1 MKLEQL
7 RKRLD
12 KQRPMTTISMRFPV
26 DVLDDLKR
34 VAPLRGFSGYQPLI
48 RAYVGQGL
56 RADLERLE
64 QDPVTALVE
73 SLKRHG
79 VSEEVLQEERI
90 RLFDAL
96 LLLLLG
102 VGCALMTLVLLT
114 FALVIIFWDHRVLV
128 LILLTLAYA
137 LAAGGALWTL
147 WRRLR
152 DWKAFAATLD
162 EFKKDRACLDEQ
174 K

>member
-1 MKLEQL
+1 MDESSEEAGGLLSAGKRAL
-7 RKRLD
+7 RSAFDLARA
-12 KQRPMTTISMRFPV
+12 RFE
-26 DVLDDLKR
+26 L
-34 VAPLRGFSGYQPLI
+34 F
-48 RAYVGQGL
+48 
-56 RADLERLE
+56 
-64 QDPVTALVE
+64 LVE
-73 SLKRHG
+73 
-79 VSEEVLQEERI
+79 LQEERI